1 MGKSANGFV
10 DAVIGG
16 WTLGSI
22 ITAFSG
28 LPYSIVTSGN
38 PANTG
43 TINIVNRPDVVGDP
57 YEAERT
63 IQADFNTAAFRAN
76 QPFAIGNAGRNIMSQ
91 RTTSSGISPHRRT
104 GSYTK
109 GCACS
114 FDSRHSSS
122 RTRRDSEYQATPS
135 EPPTSESLPA
145 LIRRANRQ
153 FGLKLLR

>member
-1 MGKSANGFV
+1 VGKSANGFV
-10 DAVIGG
+10 DAVIVG

-91 RTTSSGISPHRRT
+91 RSYFKWDFSASKNWELHERLRLQFRFEAFQFTNTPRFGIPGNTLGAANFGVITS
-104 GSYTK
+104 
-109 GCACS
+109 A
-114 FDSRHSSS
+114 D
-122 RTRRDSEYQATPS
+122 TP
-135 EPPTSESLPA
+135 
-145 LIRRANRQ
+145 RNRQ